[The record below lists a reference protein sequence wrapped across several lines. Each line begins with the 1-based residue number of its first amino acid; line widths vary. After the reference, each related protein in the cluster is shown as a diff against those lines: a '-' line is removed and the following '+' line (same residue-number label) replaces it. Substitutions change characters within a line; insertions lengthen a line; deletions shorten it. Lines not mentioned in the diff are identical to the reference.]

1 MFDRLSRR
9 EFSLTLASVLG
20 SAPIARRPWSMLHR
34 GTPKDVT
41 KTSEAIHQDITF
53 NASAARVYAALT
65 DAGEF
70 TKLTTFSSMK
80 EAAPAQIAPDEGGT
94 FSIFG
99 GHIVGRHL
107 ELVPGRRLVQAW
119 RVVDWPA
126 GAYSIAKFELADR
139 AGKTYLVFD
148 HTGFPNGR
156 GEHLARSWRTNYWEP
171 LKKYLG

>member
-20 SAPIARRPWSMLHR
+20 STPIARRPWSMLHR

-94 FSIFG
+94 FSIG
-99 GHIVGRHL
+99 AASRSGVA
-107 ELVPGRRLVQAW
+107 GRRLAGR
-119 RVVDWPA
+119 RVFDREVRARGSRREDVSRLRPHRLSQRPRRTSRP
-126 GAYSIAKFELADR
+126 GLADKLLG
-139 AGKTYLVFD
+139 ATQKV
-148 HTGFPNGR
+148 
-156 GEHLARSWRTNYWEP
+156 SW
-171 LKKYLG
+171 